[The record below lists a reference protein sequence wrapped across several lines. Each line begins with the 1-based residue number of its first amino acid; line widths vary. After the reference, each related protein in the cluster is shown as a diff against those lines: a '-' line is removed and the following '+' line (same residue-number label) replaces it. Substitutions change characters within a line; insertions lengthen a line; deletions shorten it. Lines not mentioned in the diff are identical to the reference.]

1 MPNLNIAMLGPHG
14 YANNIGKSGTESDIT
29 FINLKKGE
37 DTVTII
43 EPTRYPDRLAP
54 LYYAVAMS
62 DSALLVIDS
71 ITPMLGEMVI
81 MLDVMGITSGLI
93 VLQNYLDKSQIEPLI
108 RGTVLEGYDFVEDD
122 PIVLRERFL
131 SMAAAIT
138 YPVPTPETGF
148 VMIDHAFN
156 VKGIGTVVLGS
167 VEKGT
172 IHQHDTVTVLP
183 GEMTCQIRSIQ
194 KHDEDAKEA
203 YQTDRVGLAL
213 KNMPAE
219 NLERGMVLTTDSSIQ
234 VTSEVRG
241 TAKLVRFWP
250 EPLREGLVVHIGL
263 WTQFVN
269 GKITA
274 VENDSDWHTCSVV
287 IELEKDIAYLPG
299 ERAVIHYL
307 DGGKLRIAG
316 SVILN

>member
-1 MPNLNIAMLGPHG
+1 MLGPHG
-14 YANNIGKSGTESDIT
+14 YAKNIGKSGTESDIT
-29 FINLKKGE
+29 FINLKKDD

-62 DSALLVIDS
+62 DSALVVIDA
-71 ITPMLGEMVI
+71 ITPVLGEMVI
-81 MLDVMGITSGLI
+81 MLDVMGIESGMI
-93 VLQNYLDKSQIEPLI
+93 VLQNYLDKSQIAPLI
-108 RGTVLEGYDFVEDD
+108 RGTVLEGYEFVEDN
-122 PIVLRERFL
+122 PIELRERFL
-131 SMAAAIT
+131 SMAGEIT
-138 YPVPTPETGF
+138 YPDPIPGTGF

-172 IHQHDTVTVLP
+172 IHQHDMVTVLP

-194 KHDEDAKEA
+194 KHDADAKEA

-213 KNMPAE
+213 KNISAE
-219 NLERGMVLTTDSSIQ
+219 ELERGMVLTTDPSIK
-234 VTSEVRG
+234 VTSEVSG
-241 TAKLVRFWP
+241 TAKVVRFWP

-263 WTQFVN
+263 WTQFVT
-269 GKITA
+269 GRITSVTNEA
-274 VENDSDWHTCSVV
+274 DWHSCSVV
-287 IELEKDIAYLPG
+287 IELDKEIAYLPG
-299 ERAVIHYL
+299 EKAVIHYL

>member
-1 MPNLNIAMLGPHG
+1 MPNLNIALLGPHG
-14 YANNIGKSGTESDIT
+14 YAKNIGKSGTESDIT

-62 DSALLVIDS
+62 DSALLVIDE

-81 MLDVMGITSGLI
+81 MLDVMGISSGLI
-93 VLQNYLDKSQIEPLI
+93 VLRNYLDKSQIAPLI
-108 RGTVLEGYDFVEDD
+108 RGTVLEEYEFVEDD

-131 SMAAAIT
+131 AMAAEIT

-183 GEMTCQIRSIQ
+183 GELKCQIRSIQ
-194 KHDEDAKEA
+194 KHDEDAREA

-213 KNMPAE
+213 KNISAE
-219 NLERGMVLTTDSSIQ
+219 DLERGMVMTTDSSIQ
-234 VTSEVRG
+234 VTSEISG
-241 TAKLVRFWP
+241 TAQIVRFWP

-269 GKITA
+269 GRVTA
-274 VENDSDWHTCSVV
+274 VENDSDWHSCSVK

>member
-1 MPNLNIAMLGPHG
+1 
-14 YANNIGKSGTESDIT
+14 
-29 FINLKKGE
+29 
-37 DTVTII
+37 
-43 EPTRYPDRLAP
+43 
-54 LYYAVAMS
+54 
-62 DSALLVIDS
+62 
-71 ITPMLGEMVI
+71 
-81 MLDVMGITSGLI
+81 
-93 VLQNYLDKSQIEPLI
+93 
-108 RGTVLEGYDFVEDD
+108 
-122 PIVLRERFL
+122 
-131 SMAAAIT
+131 MAAGIT

-213 KNMPAE
+213 KNIPAE
-219 NLERGMVLTTDSSIQ
+219 DLERGMVLTTDSSIQ
-234 VTSEVRG
+234 VTSDISGR
-241 TAKLVRFWP
+241 AKLVRFWP

-274 VENDSDWHTCSVV
+274 VENDPDWHTCSVV
-287 IELEKDIAYLPG
+287 IELDKDIAYLPG
-299 ERAVIHYL
+299 EKAVIHYL

-316 SVILN
+316 SVILK

>member
-1 MPNLNIAMLGPHG
+1 MPNLNIAVLGPHG
-14 YANNIGKSGTESDIT
+14 YAKNIGKSGTESDIT
-29 FINLKKGE
+29 FINLKKDD
-37 DTVTII
+37 DTVTMI
-43 EPTRYPDRLAP
+43 EATRYPDRLAP

-62 DSALLVIDS
+62 DAALVVIDA

-81 MLDVMGITSGLI
+81 MLDVMGVTSGMI
-93 VLQNYLDKSQIEPLI
+93 VLQNYLDPSQIAPLI
-108 RGTVLEGYDFVEDD
+108 RGTVLEGYEFVEDD
-122 PIVLRERFL
+122 PIALRERFL
-131 SMAAAIT
+131 TMAAEIT
-138 YPVPTPETGF
+138 YPDPIPKTGF

-172 IHQHDTVTVLP
+172 IHQHDMVTVLP

-194 KHDEDAKEA
+194 KHDADVKEA

-213 KNMPAE
+213 KNIDAE
-219 NLERGMVLTTDSSIQ
+219 ALERGMVLTTDSSIK
-234 VTSEVRG
+234 VTSDVTGR
-241 TAKLVRFWP
+241 AKIVRFWP

-263 WTQFVN
+263 WTQFVT
-269 GKITA
+269 GKITSVKNEA
-274 VENDSDWHTCSVV
+274 DWHSCSVV
-287 IELEKDIAYLPG
+287 IKLDKDIAYLPG
-299 ERAVIHYL
+299 EKAVIHYL

>member
-1 MPNLNIAMLGPHG
+1 MPNLNIAVLGPKG
-14 YANNIGKSGTESDIT
+14 YAKNIGKSGTESDIT

-43 EPTRYPDRLAP
+43 EPSRYPDRLAP

-62 DSALLVIDS
+62 DSALLVIDE
-71 ITPMLGEMVI
+71 ITPTLGEMVI
-81 MLDVMGITSGLI
+81 MLDVMGIRSGVI
-93 VLQNYLDKSQIEPLI
+93 VLRNYLDKSQIAPLI
-108 RGTVLEGYDFVEDD
+108 RGTVLEEYEYVEDD
-122 PIVLRERFL
+122 PILLRERFL
-131 SMAAAIT
+131 AMAAEIT
-138 YPVPTPETGF
+138 YPDPTPATGF

-213 KNMPAE
+213 KNISADD
-219 NLERGMVLTTDSSIQ
+219 LERGMVMTTDMSIQ
-234 VTSEVRG
+234 VTQEISG
-241 TAKLVRFWP
+241 TAQVVRFWP

-263 WTQFVN
+263 WTQFVT
-269 GKITA
+269 GRITA
-274 VENDSDWHTCSVV
+274 VENESDWHTCSVT
-287 IELEKDIAYLPG
+287 IELEKEIAYLPG

-316 SVILN
+316 SVLLN

>member
-1 MPNLNIAMLGPHG
+1 P
-14 YANNIGKSGTESDIT
+14 
-29 FINLKKGE
+29 
-37 DTVTII
+37 I
-43 EPTRYPDRLAP
+43 E
-54 LYYAVAMS
+54 
-62 DSALLVIDS
+62 
-71 ITPMLGEMVI
+71 
-81 MLDVMGITSGLI
+81 
-93 VLQNYLDKSQIEPLI
+93 
-108 RGTVLEGYDFVEDD
+108 
-122 PIVLRERFL
+122 LRERFL
-131 SMAAAIT
+131 SMAAGIT

-213 KNMPAE
+213 KNIPAE
-219 NLERGMVLTTDSSIQ
+219 DLERGMVLTTDSSIQ
-234 VTSEVRG
+234 VTSDISGR
-241 TAKLVRFWP
+241 AKLVRFWP

-274 VENDSDWHTCSVV
+274 VENDPDWHTCSVV
-287 IELEKDIAYLPG
+287 IELDKDIAYLPG
-299 ERAVIHYL
+299 EKAVIHYL

-316 SVILN
+316 SVILK

>member
-1 MPNLNIAMLGPHG
+1 MYSDPHG
-14 YANNIGKSGTESDIT
+14 YAKNIGKSGTESDIT
-29 FINLKKGE
+29 FINLKKGGE

-43 EPTRYPDRLAP
+43 EPTRYPDRLAPP

-71 ITPMLGEMVI
+71 ITPALGEMVI
-81 MLDVMGITSGLI
+81 MLDVMGIESGMI
-93 VLQNYLDKSQIEPLI
+93 VLQNYLDKSQIAPPLI
-108 RGTVLEGYDFVEDD
+108 RGTVLEGYEFVEDD
-122 PIVLRERFL
+122 PPIVLRERFL
-131 SMAAAIT
+131 SMAADIT

-183 GEMTCQIRSIQ
+183 GEMICQIRSIQ

-219 NLERGMVLTTDSSIQ
+219 SLERGGM
-234 VTSEVRG
+234 
-241 TAKLVRFWP
+241 
-250 EPLREGLVVHIGL
+250 
-263 WTQFVN
+263 
-269 GKITA
+269 
-274 VENDSDWHTCSVV
+274 
-287 IELEKDIAYLPG
+287 Y
-299 ERAVIHYL
+299 
-307 DGGKLRIAG
+307 
-316 SVILN
+316 

>member
-1 MPNLNIAMLGPHG
+1 MPNLNIVMLGPHG
-14 YANNIGKSGTESDIT
+14 YAKNIGKSGTESDIT
-29 FINLKKGE
+29 FINLKKDD

-62 DSALLVIDS
+62 DSALVVIDA
-71 ITPMLGEMVI
+71 ITPVLGEMVI
-81 MLDVMGITSGLI
+81 MLDVMGIESGMI
-93 VLQNYLDKSQIEPLI
+93 VLQNYLDKSQIAPLI
-108 RGTVLEGYDFVEDD
+108 RGTVLEGYEFVEDN
-122 PIVLRERFL
+122 PIELRERFL
-131 SMAAAIT
+131 SMAGEIT
-138 YPVPTPETGF
+138 YPDPIPGTGF

-172 IHQHDTVTVLP
+172 IHQHDMVTVLP

-194 KHDEDAKEA
+194 KHDADAKEA

-213 KNMPAE
+213 KNISAE
-219 NLERGMVLTTDSSIQ
+219 ELERGMVLTTDPSIK
-234 VTSEVRG
+234 VTSEVSG
-241 TAKLVRFWP
+241 TAKVVRFWP

-263 WTQFVN
+263 WTQFVT
-269 GKITA
+269 GRITSVTNEA
-274 VENDSDWHTCSVV
+274 DWHSCSVV
-287 IELEKDIAYLPG
+287 IELDKEIAYLPG
-299 ERAVIHYL
+299 EKAVIHYL

>member
-1 MPNLNIAMLGPHG
+1 MPNLNIVVLGPKG
-14 YANNIGKSGTESDIT
+14 YAKNIGKSGTESDIT
-29 FINLKKGE
+29 FINLKKEE

-62 DSALLVIDS
+62 DSALLVIDE
-71 ITPMLGEMVI
+71 ITPVLGEMVI
-81 MLDVMGITSGLI
+81 MLDVMGIRSGVI
-93 VLQNYLDKSQIEPLI
+93 VLQNYLDKSQIAPLV
-108 RGTVLEGYDFVEDD
+108 RGTVLEGYEFVEDN
-122 PIVLRERFL
+122 PIELRERFL
-131 SMAAAIT
+131 SMAAETT
-138 YPVPTPETGF
+138 YPDPIPGTGF

-183 GEMTCQIRSIQ
+183 GNMTCQIRSIQ

-213 KNMPAE
+213 KNISAE
-219 NLERGMVLTTDSSIQ
+219 ELERGMVMTTDSSIQ
-234 VTSEVRG
+234 VTSEISG
-241 TAKLVRFWP
+241 TAQLVRFWP

-263 WTQFVN
+263 WTQFVT
-269 GKITA
+269 GRVTSVK
-274 VENDSDWHTCSVV
+274 NDSDWHSCSVV
-287 IELEKDIAYLPG
+287 IELDKDIAYLPG
-299 ERAVIHYL
+299 EKAVIHYL

-316 SVILN
+316 SVMLN